1 MVGRCI
7 VSAIQS
13 RWRFQTTWL
22 NVNKTKRVIFDI
34 YLDLTYKYSNTD
46 QLSLSGDAHPYIQ
59 VDGDAN
65 PPEVQKEREV
75 QNKKKNRR
83 YWTDGISRN
92 FQQNVFQLFLG
103 IRSCSFSLRLYWG
116 RRIIPLCKSWFV
128 YNRKH
133 FIAVNSRQIWLVVS
147 FSFLIKNCR
156 GAYLLKPTQKGS
168 LLRGNYFYSPNIT
181 LEKRD
186 NYNYFNKDHMSQNTC
201 VFVFIRYS
209 Q

>member
-65 PPEVQKEREV
+65 PLEVQKEREV
-75 QNKKKNRR
+75 QKKKKI
-83 YWTDGISRN
+83 DGIEQTVSPEIFSKTFSN
-92 FQQNVFQLFLG
+92 F
-103 IRSCSFSLRLYWG
+103 S
-116 RRIIPLCKSWFV
+116 
-128 YNRKH
+128 
-133 FIAVNSRQIWLVVS
+133 
-147 FSFLIKNCR
+147 
-156 GAYLLKPTQKGS
+156 
-168 LLRGNYFYSPNIT
+168 
-181 LEKRD
+181 
-186 NYNYFNKDHMSQNTC
+186 
-201 VFVFIRYS
+201 
-209 Q
+209 